1 MCADALRRCALLC
14 RGPCHCVCVVSV
26 WREGSFSALER
37 VWCVEAA
44 GPGDRRE
51 HVRLRKDAPHLLCN
65 NSLRYNSL
73 RYNSLRYDSM
83 ELFAGCP
90 ALRVCHVIARSLRH
104 TLHPRSFSKSRLFE
118 RSSSGA
124 GVAAPQSYVSPRVE
138 RAVRAPRR
146 VRGSVMTP
154 WTPLDSS
161 SDERLGYGG
170 GGEGDT
176 QPLHWRTSSS
186 CW

>member
-1 MCADALRRCALLC
+1 MRTPLPRTLPLRVC
-14 RGPCHCVCVVSV
+14 GVCVE
-26 WREGSFSALER
+26 RGASALER

-73 RYNSLRYDSM
+73 RYNSM

-104 TLHPRSFSKSRLFE
+104 TLHPRSFPKSRLFE